1 MYKSNATL
9 HTRDINEI
17 IIVAISIP
25 TSPRFS
31 FLVRTLYIFS
41 RTLST
46 LFYSFEELFLLTFA
60 FYGGIIKSNRIHYYV
75 ERRIN
80 LQNRIKALRKEL
92 NLTQEKFGKRLG
104 MKKNS
109 ISQIENGINA
119 LTEQLLVSICR
130 EFNVNEEWL
139 RTGEG
144 GMFVTLNR
152 TQQIAKLTT
161 DLFKGEKDSFK
172 ERLLLALA
180 KLDENEWKVLEK
192 IAEDLTK
199 EKD

>member
-1 MYKSNATL
+1 
-9 HTRDINEI
+9 
-17 IIVAISIP
+17 
-25 TSPRFS
+25 
-31 FLVRTLYIFS
+31 
-41 RTLST
+41 
-46 LFYSFEELFLLTFA
+46 
-60 FYGGIIKSNRIHYYV
+60 
-75 ERRIN
+75 
-80 LQNRIKALRKEL
+80 
-92 NLTQEKFGKRLG
+92 

-152 TQQIAKLTT
+152 TQQIAQLTA

-180 KLDENEWKVLEK
+180 KLNEDEWKVLEK
-192 IAEDLTK
+192 IATDLTK
-199 EKD
+199 EKDQVSLILNPFDNFKYEQKCFFIFYLID

>member
-1 MYKSNATL
+1 M
-9 HTRDINEI
+9 
-17 IIVAISIP
+17 
-25 TSPRFS
+25 
-31 FLVRTLYIFS
+31 
-41 RTLST
+41 
-46 LFYSFEELFLLTFA
+46 
-60 FYGGIIKSNRIHYYV
+60 
-75 ERRIN
+75 
-80 LQNRIKALRKEL
+80 QNRIKALRKEL
-92 NLTQEKFGKRLG
+92 NLTQEKFGERLG

-144 GMFVTLNR
+144 EMFVTLNR

-172 ERLLLALA
+172 ERFLFALS
-180 KLDENEWKVLEK
+180 KLNESDWKVLER
-192 IAEDLTK
+192 IANDLIK

>member
-1 MYKSNATL
+1 M
-9 HTRDINEI
+9 
-17 IIVAISIP
+17 
-25 TSPRFS
+25 
-31 FLVRTLYIFS
+31 
-41 RTLST
+41 
-46 LFYSFEELFLLTFA
+46 
-60 FYGGIIKSNRIHYYV
+60 
-75 ERRIN
+75 
-80 LQNRIKALRKEL
+80 QNRIKALRKEL
-92 NLTQEKFGKRLG
+92 NLTQEKFGERLG

-139 RTGEG
+139 RTGKGEK
-144 GMFVTLNR
+144 FVALNR

-172 ERLLLALA
+172 ERLLFALS
-180 KLDENEWKVLEK
+180 KLDESDWKVLER
-192 IAEDLTK
+192 IANDLIK

>member
-1 MYKSNATL
+1 M
-9 HTRDINEI
+9 
-17 IIVAISIP
+17 
-25 TSPRFS
+25 
-31 FLVRTLYIFS
+31 
-41 RTLST
+41 
-46 LFYSFEELFLLTFA
+46 
-60 FYGGIIKSNRIHYYV
+60 
-75 ERRIN
+75 
-80 LQNRIKALRKEL
+80 QNRIKALRKEL
-92 NLTQEKFGKRLG
+92 NLTQEKFGERLG

-119 LTEQLLVSICR
+119 LTEQLFVSICR

-152 TQQIAKLTT
+152 TQQIAQLTA

-180 KLDENEWKVLEK
+180 KLNEDEWKVLEK
-192 IAEDLTK
+192 IATDLTK

>member
-1 MYKSNATL
+1 M
-9 HTRDINEI
+9 
-17 IIVAISIP
+17 
-25 TSPRFS
+25 
-31 FLVRTLYIFS
+31 
-41 RTLST
+41 
-46 LFYSFEELFLLTFA
+46 
-60 FYGGIIKSNRIHYYV
+60 
-75 ERRIN
+75 
-80 LQNRIKALRKEL
+80 QNRIKALRKEL
-92 NLTQEKFGKRLG
+92 KLTQEKFGERLG

-109 ISQIENGINA
+109 ISQIENGVNA

-144 GMFVTLNR
+144 EMFVSLNR
-152 TQQIAKLTT
+152 TQQIAQLTT

-180 KLDENEWKVLEK
+180 KLDEDEWKVLEK
-192 IAEDLTK
+192 IACDLTK